1 MRQMVA
7 LCALFAFAAVLRY
20 GAHVHGGHARGVAPV
35 ESGLTSRHLLQE
47 APIITCPSSCQ
58 KDVCP
63 LKDYPPDTFDC
74 AARQDGAILF
84 HVVGVIYMF
93 FGLAISVDE
102 YFVPALDVITAKLQI
117 SKDITG
123 ATFMAAGGSVPELF
137 ASFIGVFIAPDSN
150 VGIGTIVGSAVFNV
164 LFVIGF
170 AALFSK
176 DVLALTWWPLFRDVM
191 FYAAGLIF
199 LVIFFVDEQIELW
212 EALFLIGIYVCY
224 CSFMKFNERAEAY
237 VKDVSVEQMKRQ
249 HEYYRR
255 PINFRAGAL
264 HVLLRDVDP
273 LGKGPAADHENRF
286 KRVAQMV
293 LHEQAAARRAREY
306 GVHGDDLEQDDL
318 EPISLAFPKGTRQRI
333 SYVFLFPLNA
343 LFYLTIPDVNKET
356 GYGRRYFVLTFTV
369 ALLWIAVFSYLMVW
383 WATAVGDA
391 LGIPTQ
397 LMGVTFLAAG
407 TSIPDLLSS
416 VIVARQGLG
425 DMAVS
430 SSIGSNIFDICV
442 GLPLPWVLGSLALY
456 DGGPVA
462 VVAEGLLVNIMTL
475 FLMLTAVVLIIAAQG
490 WKLTKCLG
498 YSMVFLYCVFIAE
511 VLILEYA

>member
-1 MRQMVA
+1 MI
-7 LCALFAFAAVLRY
+7 ALFSLFALALVFRASASVWGVPGAASRLAV
-20 GAHVHGGHARGVAPV
+20 PDTTT
-35 ESGLTSRHLLQE
+35 TSRHLLQE
-47 APIITCPSSCQ
+47 APIISCQSSCQ

-63 LKDYPPDTFDC
+63 LKDYPPDVFDC
-74 AARQDGAILF
+74 EARQSGAILL
-84 HVVGVIYMF
+84 HILGVLYMF

-102 YFVPALDVITAKLQI
+102 YFVPALDVITAKLDI

-164 LFVIGF
+164 LFVVGF

-176 DVLALTWWPLFRDVM
+176 DVLKLTWWPLFRDVM

-199 LVIFFVDEQIELW
+199 LSIFFADSQIELW
-212 EALFLIGIYVCY
+212 EAFFLLAIYICY
-224 CSFMKFNERAEAY
+224 CTFMKFNERTEAW
-237 VKDVSVEQMKRQ
+237 VKHVSIEQMRRQ

-273 LGKGPAADHENRF
+273 LGRGPAADQENRF

-293 LHEQAAARRAREY
+293 LQEQAAERRAREY
-306 GVHGDDLEQDDL
+306 GVHGHDLEQDDV
-318 EPISLAFPKGTRQRI
+318 EPITLAFPKGTRQRI

-343 LFYLTIPDVNKET
+343 LLHLTIPDVNKDT
-356 GYGRRYFVLTFTV
+356 GYGRRYFALTFTLSLV
-369 ALLWIAVFSYLMVW
+369 WIALFSYLMVW

-430 SSIGSNIFDICV
+430 SSIGSNIFDITV
-442 GLPLPWVLGSLALY
+442 GLPLPWILGSLALY
-456 DGGPVA
+456 EGGPVK
-462 VVAEGLLVNIMTL
+462 VVADGLLLNILTL
-475 FLMLTAVVLIIAAQG
+475 FLMLTAVVVIIAAQG
-490 WKLTKCLG
+490 WKLTQVLG
-498 YSMVFLYCVFIAE
+498 YSMIFLYCAFIAE
-511 VLILEYA
+511 VLLLEYA